1 LLASD
6 SAHAIGT
13 SIALW
18 GSQILRQASRFRVL
32 RYDHPSWRVRGV
44 YRPNAI
50 EDLGRNPCECLTAL
64 SRAIDTWT
72 TLEGPKKLFS
82 DPKLA
87 AEFGRLFEGMPEIT
101 FWGASGWESF
111 SDV

>member
-1 LLASD
+1 MY
-6 SAHAIGT
+6 IT
-13 SIALW
+13 
-18 GSQILRQASRFRVL
+18 V
-32 RYDHPSWRVRGV
+32 VRGELKLAD
-44 YRPNAI
+44 NLEQNQAAHDAI
-50 EDLGRNPCECLTAL
+50 NVPLQALGKSLGAVGHRAYLSAQNPKEFL
-64 SRAIDTWT
+64 AIDTWT

-87 AEFGRLFEGMPEIT
+87 AEFGKLFEGMPEIT